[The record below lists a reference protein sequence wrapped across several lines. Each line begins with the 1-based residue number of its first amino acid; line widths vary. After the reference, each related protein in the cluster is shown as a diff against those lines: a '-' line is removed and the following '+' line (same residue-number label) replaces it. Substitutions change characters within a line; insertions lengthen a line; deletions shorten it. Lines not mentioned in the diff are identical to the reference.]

1 MTLQIYTNLHHF
13 QFKSQKA
20 SSEGLPAFSWTSP
33 PIFTRF
39 PPSIR
44 VSPSDIGPSVYS
56 RLSALRKPHIWEGGK
71 FDAFS
76 CVFWVFFWSGNL
88 EFGGKSPRRQLEL
101 TLIGPSLPKS
111 WIRPCMKTGC
121 RVGTAVRE
129 NEISEFSRNPRS
141 LKHTLSGRYGIN

>member
-13 QFKSQKA
+13 QFKSQKF

-33 PIFTRF
+33 SIFARF

-56 RLSALRKPHIWEGGK
+56 RLSALRKPHIWGRGK

-76 CVFWVFFWSGNL
+76 CVFWVFFLSGNL
-88 EFGGKSPRRQLEL
+88 EFGGKSPRKIAEINTDWTSVTKILDPPL
-101 TLIGPSLPKS
+101 H
-111 WIRPCMKTGC
+111 
-121 RVGTAVRE
+121 E
-129 NEISEFSRNPRS
+129 NWLQGWYSCER
-141 LKHTLSGRYGIN
+141 K